1 MVALRSADT
10 IASLYQDRKKTWG
23 PVHAAGHLLRT
34 VYNGELPVVLPELET
49 TERVAVAN
57 LIQTGLDQHAMRIAS
72 VVPNI
77 TCPPMRGGVAAQTKA
92 DKRRMC
98 LQDFWNANKVPG
110 LLRKRARHLIGY
122 SMSPVL
128 LRPGKKGIPT
138 WEIRDPL
145 TAFPAPSPEDELVPP
160 DTIFCIK
167 RSLRWLEINY
177 PEIAPHISR
186 DRDTTV
192 DTMFEVLQYIDEE
205 QISLVAVGRDDG
217 NGSVHHAMLAQVPNR
232 ANRPLVI
239 VPGRIT
245 LDRLQGQFDQMIGM
259 YETQA
264 KLWALQL
271 QAIQRGIFPETYVV
285 SKDNGNAPDVTP
297 ADPYT
302 GEIGTVAGG
311 MIQEIRVDPSFANM
325 QVIDR
330 LEASQRNT
338 GAVPAEFGGEAASNI
353 RTGRRGSQVLSSTV
367 DYPIQ
372 EHQEI
377 LAASLQEEN
386 AAAID
391 IALAWYPNT
400 SRTFVLPYTRK
411 PITYTASEVFGETQ
425 AQFVDYSYAGS
436 DTNGLVIEGGQRIG
450 MGTLSKETFMGF
462 DPMVK
467 DPDAEMDRITLEGI
481 RAAHLNAI
489 QTQAA
494 DPNGPYQPADLA
506 RLEELVYTKN
516 LPLFQAVQQLQTEI
530 QERQAAQQGPAGM
543 PPEGQ
548 PGLAMPGAPGA
559 PTPTIGE
566 SPPSMANLTSMLGD
580 LRLQQRTSPAEQGS
594 PTG

>member
-1 MVALRSADT
+1 MRDASTIVALYT
-10 IASLYQDRKKTWG
+10 DRKRTWG
-23 PVHAAGHLLRT
+23 PVHAAGHLLRQ

-72 VVPNI
+72 VLPNI
-77 TCPPMRGGVAAQTKA
+77 TCPPMRAGNQAIERAAKRKA
-92 DKRRMC
+92 C
-98 LQDFWNANKVPG
+98 LQSWWLDNKVPN
-110 LLRKRARHLIGY
+110 LLRRRARHLIGY

-128 LRPGKKGIPT
+128 IRPGKKGYPI
-138 WEIRDPL
+138 WEARDPL
-145 TAFPAPSPEDELVPP
+145 TTFPAPSPEEDLIPP
-160 DTIFCIK
+160 DTIFCVK
-167 RSLRWLEINY
+167 RSLRWLELNY
-177 PEIAPHISR
+177 PDITPRLTRPSEA
-186 DRDTTV
+186 TV
-192 DTMFEVLQYIDEE
+192 DTMFEVLQYVDDE
-205 QISLVAVGRDDG
+205 QLSLVAVGKENS
-217 NGSVHHAMLAQVPNR
+217 NGEINHVTLSTTANR
-232 ANRPLVI
+232 AGRPLVV

-285 SKDNGNAPDVTP
+285 SKDNGTPPDVTP

-302 GEIGTVAGG
+302 GDIGTVAGG
-311 MIQEIRVDPSFANM
+311 IIQEIKVDPSFANM
-325 QVIDR
+325 QAIDR

-386 AAAID
+386 DAAIQV
-391 IALAWYPNT
+391 ALAWYPNT

-411 PITYTASEVFGETQ
+411 PVTYTASEVFGEITD
-425 AQFVDYSYAGS
+425 QFVDYAYAGS
-436 DTNGLVIEGGQRIG
+436 DTNGLVIEGGQRIA
-450 MGTLSKETFMGF
+450 MGTLSKESFMRI

-467 DPDAEMDRITLEGI
+467 DPDAENDRITLEAI

-494 DPNGPYQPADLA
+494 DPAGPYTPADLA
-506 RLEELVYTKN
+506 RLEELVYDRN
-516 LPLFQAVQQLQTEI
+516 MPLYRAVAKLQAEKQAE
-530 QERQAAQQGPAGM
+530 QEAAQAGQLTDQQM
-543 PPEGQ
+543 Q
-548 PGLAMPGAPGA
+548 PGLAMPGAPG
-559 PTPTIGE
+559 TPGAATTVGQ
-566 SPPSMANLTSMLGD
+566 PAPSMENLTSILGN
-580 LRLQQRTSPAEQGS
+580 LRLQQRTSPAENAS
-594 PTG
+594 PGG